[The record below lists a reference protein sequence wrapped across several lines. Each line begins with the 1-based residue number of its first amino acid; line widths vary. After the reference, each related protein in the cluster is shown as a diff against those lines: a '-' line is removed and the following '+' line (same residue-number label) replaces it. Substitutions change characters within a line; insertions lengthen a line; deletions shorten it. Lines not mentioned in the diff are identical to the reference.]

1 MHSLLITKKK
11 KRSLAL
17 RWFTDGEI
25 RNDEDAY
32 FQGTDD
38 SIANPGPYYQTNK
51 YHEIRAT
58 LRILSL
64 AFKNSDSPTPEA
76 IKKKI
81 EVEAYRALYGN
92 PKPANGFSVTQYC
105 GTHAA
110 LMHLCNPDEYES
122 IISKSHRESILGVFD
137 HEIADCD
144 AVTCPEE
151 QIKLIRERLYEGFTH
166 DNLELKF
173 RWFFLY
179 ASNQGSLDR

>member
-1 MHSLLITKKK
+1 
-11 KRSLAL
+11 
-17 RWFTDGEI
+17 
-25 RNDEDAY
+25 
-32 FQGTDD
+32 
-38 SIANPGPYYQTNK
+38 
-51 YHEIRAT
+51 
-58 LRILSL
+58 
-64 AFKNSDSPTPEA
+64 
-76 IKKKI
+76 
-81 EVEAYRALYGN
+81 
-92 PKPANGFSVTQYC
+92 
-105 GTHAA
+105 
-110 LMHLCNPDEYES
+110 MHLCNPDEYES